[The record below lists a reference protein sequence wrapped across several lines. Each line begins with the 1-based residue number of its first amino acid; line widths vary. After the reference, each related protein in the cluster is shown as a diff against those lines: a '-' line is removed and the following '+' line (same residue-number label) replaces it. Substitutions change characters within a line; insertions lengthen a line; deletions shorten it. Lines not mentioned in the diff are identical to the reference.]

1 MTTFRG
7 DVSYPGV
14 DQVTDC
20 QYTCGW
26 STSPGR
32 VALTI
37 APQDVSRIQGTGDL
51 VFNDGINQPVPI
63 ADCQVVDLTAPAGV
77 TGPLTLTLL
86 DGRWRWDFGDVSGR
100 WNIPF
105 DRSQTVPPLE
115 KPLDPTA
122 NQPVPPTTTP
132 AEDQIREYTKKTAP
146 ELAKLL
152 LKAMGVKSY
161 DLGGLDPKA
170 TPSVNWVAVN
180 PASALQQLATDLGC
194 VVAFNPSTLAVK
206 IAKQGEGGPLPG
218 GQTVVESP
226 ELRARPR
233 PSKIVCYGAPDR
245 VQMRIPLLAAGLD
258 FDGAVRPLD
267 KLSYRPVDGD
277 WRKVFPP
284 HFAGLP
290 PLGFLPG
297 TRTTLD
303 AVALA
308 RHSVYRYYLPCPFD
322 HPDDVAL
329 PGPLKPRRN
338 PVWEMLRE
346 RIDPRPWEQE
356 APPLP
361 YGLTRGTPYGVRQR
375 LKTIILDIE
384 WAMPRLLPVKNQA
397 TTDDLGRY
405 AIAPAACYGRHTP
418 PERCKVGVDVTQ
430 VYDQTDANTEVKT
443 PFSIVDLGNDDQA
456 IVFHRYVYA
465 WKSDQRIYPAE
476 IVIECACEI
485 RYKSFQT
492 YRTPFE
498 LKLNNVPSGTGAATI
513 IREDVRFQRTVVYKD
528 DGSIQGIGDNKTL
541 TKKRADYYLKGE
553 SRKYELTA
561 AGDATYPGLLGIYP
575 DGAIMQVTWS
585 TSPPTTRASMN
596 TEHALYLPSYLDRLK
611 EDAAD
616 LESTRRTREQ
626 LDAAMPP
633 IPSLNLPNWAIV

>member
-1 MTTFRG
+1 
-7 DVSYPGV
+7 
-14 DQVTDC
+14 
-20 QYTCGW
+20 
-26 STSPGR
+26 
-32 VALTI
+32 
-37 APQDVSRIQGTGDL
+37 
-51 VFNDGINQPVPI
+51 
-63 ADCQVVDLTAPAGV
+63 
-77 TGPLTLTLL
+77 
-86 DGRWRWDFGDVSGR
+86 
-100 WNIPF
+100 
-105 DRSQTVPPLE
+105 
-115 KPLDPTA
+115 
-122 NQPVPPTTTP
+122 
-132 AEDQIREYTKKTAP
+132 
-146 ELAKLL
+146 
-152 LKAMGVKSY
+152 
-161 DLGGLDPKA
+161 
-170 TPSVNWVAVN
+170 
-180 PASALQQLATDLGC
+180 
-194 VVAFNPSTLAVK
+194 
-206 IAKQGEGGPLPG
+206 
-218 GQTVVESP
+218 
-226 ELRARPR
+226 
-233 PSKIVCYGAPDR
+233 
-245 VQMRIPLLAAGLD
+245 
-258 FDGAVRPLD
+258 
-267 KLSYRPVDGD
+267 
-277 WRKVFPP
+277 
-284 HFAGLP
+284 
-290 PLGFLPG
+290 
-297 TRTTLD
+297 
-303 AVALA
+303 
-308 RHSVYRYYLPCPFD
+308 
-322 HPDDVAL
+322 
-329 PGPLKPRRN
+329 
-338 PVWEMLRE
+338 MLRE

-465 WKSDQRIYPAE
+465 WKSDQRIY
-476 IVIECACEI
+476 
-485 RYKSFQT
+485 
-492 YRTPFE
+492 
-498 LKLNNVPSGTGAATI
+498 TGAATI